1 MFVQGNPLEREAQ
14 RFGVTL
20 ECRELLH
27 TMVRDIDYRIP
38 ETLRVRR
45 PKYHILTSA
54 NRNVSRRP
62 QTTMHGHICSLRPS
76 PRTVPLNRPDGYL

>member
-14 RFGVTL
+14 QFGVTL

-27 TMVRDIDYRIP
+27 TTVRDIDYKIP

-45 PKYHILTSA
+45 PKHHILTSA
-54 NRNVSRRP
+54 DHTVSRRP
-62 QTTMHGHICSLRPS
+62 LTTMHGRICSLRPS
-76 PRTVPLNRPDGYL
+76 HRTDPPNRPDGYL